1 MSPSPGPFE
10 SSRHP
15 GTPSRE
21 AVAREAAAAPCPPTG
36 RAAPA
41 RGSGLGALRLRS
53 VSHRAT
59 SPNGFE
65 RAALDPARVSEL
77 AAHLESCGIDAVV
90 LATCNR
96 VELYWHS
103 RGEDDD
109 GEADEAF
116 RAAVGAGGEPGM
128 VLRASGEQVASH
140 LLRVACGLDS
150 LMLGEAEILGQVREA
165 LEAAP
170 KDGFMAGVFRAAVRC
185 GGGARAET
193 SIGAGAL
200 SVASAAVQMLA
211 RAGAPLPGLGVLV
224 VGIGETGLK
233 AARHLRAEGVGRLVI
248 LNRTVARAEAAAG
261 SLRAEP
267 GPLDAL
273 PARLAEVDAAIVAVH
288 VPAFLLAA
296 PDVRA
301 AMAARGGRPLVLLD
315 VSMPRAVDPAVREVP
330 GVTLH
335 DMLGF
340 EALVHE
346 NRLRREQEIPRVE
359 AVIARELEELRAWA
373 RDRMIRPL
381 VADLRSRAEEIRL
394 AELRRSAR
402 EDLGDPE
409 AIDRLTRRLV
419 DRLLAIPIAAVR
431 DGGPETFEQ
440 CGLRCLH
447 RPVLGNGNGRA

>member
-1 MSPSPGPFE
+1 MSPGLSPSDPARRVP
-10 SSRHP
+10 SLP
-15 GTPSRE
+15 GT
-21 AVAREAAAAPCPPTG
+21 
-36 RAAPA
+36 
-41 RGSGLGALRLRS
+41 GLGALRLLS
-53 VSHRAT
+53 VSHGNA
-59 SPNGFE
+59 SMDGFE
-65 RAALDPARVSEL
+65 RAALDPARVSDL
-77 AAHLESCGIDAVV
+77 SLRLERRGIDAVV
-90 LATCNR
+90 LSTCNR

-103 RGEDDD
+103 HGEDDD
-109 GEADEAF
+109 REAEEAF
-116 RAAVGAGGEPGM
+116 RAAVGAGGGPGM

-150 LMLGEAEILGQVREA
+150 LLLGEAEILGQVREA
-165 LEAAP
+165 LEAAAE
-170 KDGFMAGVFRAAVRC
+170 DGFVAGVFRAAARC
-185 GGGARAET
+185 GGCARAET

-200 SVASAAVQMLA
+200 SVASAAVQLLA
-211 RAGAPLPGLGVLV
+211 RMGAPLPGLGVLV

-248 LNRTVARAEAAAG
+248 LNRTRERAEAAAG
-261 SLRAEP
+261 SLQAEP
-267 GPLDAL
+267 GPLGAL
-273 PARLAEVDAAIVAVH
+273 PARLAEVDAVIVAVH
-288 VPAFLLAA
+288 APAFLLAA
-296 PDVRA
+296 ADARV

-335 DMLGF
+335 DMLGL

-346 NRLRREQEIPRVE
+346 NRLLREHEIPRVE
-359 AVIARELEELRAWA
+359 AVIARELEQLRAWA

-381 VADLRSRAEEIRL
+381 VADLRSRAEAIRL

-402 EDLGDPE
+402 EGLGDPE

-431 DGGPETFEQ
+431 DGGHETFEQ

-447 RPVLGNGNGRA
+447 RPGATDGHERA